1 MTYLEIAGA
10 LLVWAVVVVLIL
22 SLFWINDE
30 VEEE

>member
-30 VEEE
+30 TEEE

>member
-22 SLFWINDE
+22 SLFWINEKVDE
-30 VEEE
+30 E

>member
-22 SLFWINDE
+22 SLFWINDD